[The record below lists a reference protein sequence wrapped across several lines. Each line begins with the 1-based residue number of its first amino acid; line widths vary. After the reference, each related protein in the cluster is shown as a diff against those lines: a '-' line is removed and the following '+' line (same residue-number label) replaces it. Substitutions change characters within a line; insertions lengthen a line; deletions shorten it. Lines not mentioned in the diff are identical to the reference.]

1 MSRGFV
7 VVGLALIGC
16 GDDDGTGGG
25 TTDNSSAATG
35 TCATNRLD
43 AEATFPATGETDA
56 YYRTTVEFGFVE
68 EESAATITLADSAG
82 ADVAG
87 TNEVVGGTHVVFTPS
102 APLTAGETYSAT
114 LNWSC
119 PAVTSTFTVGAAGAP
134 VGGGA
139 GLVGNTYSLDIA
151 SGRFIEPPG
160 VGDILETFLTFEL
173 YLGVEAAGASDLTFM
188 GALANADG
196 TQDMCT
202 ESITFPV
209 PADFS
214 QDPFFSVASD
224 SLPVEVEGVA
234 VTIDDLVLSGAFTP
248 DGSAISGGVLAGSID
263 TRTLMDVLEMTTE
276 GGVCDLLATFL
287 IDCEP
292 CADGSVS
299 CLSVYVDDM
308 SADLVPGV
316 TLVEVTAADI
326 VANPT
331 CVADSTP

>member
-7 VVGLALIGC
+7 VFGLALIGC
-16 GDDDGTGGG
+16 GGDDGTGPGG
-25 TTDNSSAATG
+25 TDGTDSNTG
-35 TCATNRLD
+35 TCDTNRLD
-43 AEATFPATGETDA
+43 ADATFPATGATNA

-68 EESAATITLADSAG
+68 TEATATITLADSAG

-87 TNEVVGGTHVVFTPS
+87 TNEVIEGTRVVFTPA
-102 APLTAGETYSAT
+102 APLTPGATYAAT

-119 PAVTSTFTVGAAGAP
+119 TAVTSTFTVSDAGDP
-134 VGGGA
+134 VGGGDA
-139 GLVGNTYSLDIA
+139 LVGNTYSLDLA

-173 YLGVEAAGASDLTFM
+173 YLGVEAAGAADLTFM

-196 TQDMCT
+196 TQDVCT
-202 ESITFPV
+202 ESIIFPV
-209 PADFS
+209 PADFTD
-214 QDPFFSVASD
+214 DPFFSVESD
-224 SLPVEVEGVA
+224 SLPVEVEGVQ

-248 DGSAISGGVLAGSID
+248 DGSAIRGGVLAGSID

-292 CADGSVS
+292 CTDGSVT
-299 CLSVYVDDM
+299 CLTVYVDDM
-308 SADLVPGV
+308 DAEIVPGL
-316 TLVEVTAADI
+316 TLQSVTAADI
-326 VANPT
+326 EANPE
-331 CVADSTP
+331 CVAPDQT